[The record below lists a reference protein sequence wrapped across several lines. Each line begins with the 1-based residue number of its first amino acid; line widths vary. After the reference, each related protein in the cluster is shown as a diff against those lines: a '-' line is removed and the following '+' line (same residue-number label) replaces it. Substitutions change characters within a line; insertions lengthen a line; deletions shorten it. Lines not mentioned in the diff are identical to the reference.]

1 MKRIILGI
9 ILYICFPGLVLAQKQ
24 KFDTLQAEIGDGASL
39 YVIIK
44 DAKGYDEL
52 SKYDLNKIFSE
63 LTSELK
69 ESSTRVARMKDFDGN
84 GFVKPKEAGTSG
96 FYFNYFLGFNRSQ
109 RNSYPEVSLYPSFN
123 SAQNSQS
130 YSGTQIYSFNSSAPR
145 YINKVFSSPYL
156 SASVNRDFLIMDK
169 PRSEFGLKMGLEPFF
184 SYEKLAITSS
194 KETLATA
201 LLDKSFS
208 PEFIDPNGT
217 GNVARVSDTLAVV
230 QYDAEQELIRWQY
243 YDLNNEV
250 SSYVSLPYNI
260 IKAGFNFKLMPKFSL
275 FNNEGKRSI
284 SLAVGPTIGVNVIRK
299 SVTKIS
305 DQNITEPIIVSGMK
319 PSALRLGFAAELGIG
334 AVNVFAQYVKNSAQ
348 YIGRADQEK
357 LVSSSYMPFNSNEFN
372 TYVFNFGLKIG
383 K

>member
-1 MKRIILGI
+1 MKKIVVGLIIGI
-9 ILYICFPGLVLAQKQ
+9 CIPGLLFAQKQ

-39 YVIIK
+39 YIIIK
-44 DAKGYDEL
+44 DVKGYDEL

-63 LTSELK
+63 LTAELK

-84 GFVKPKEAGTSG
+84 GFVKPKETGTG
-96 FYFNYFLGFNRSQ
+96 GLYFNYFLGFNRSQ

-130 YSGTQIYSFNSSAPR
+130 YSGTQIYSLNSSAPR
-145 YINKVFSSPYL
+145 YINKVFGSPYL
-156 SASVNRDFLIMDK
+156 SASVNKDFLILDK
-169 PRSEFGLKMGLEPFF
+169 PRSEFGLKIGLEPFF
-184 SYEKLAITSS
+184 SYEKLAITSTS
-194 KETLATA
+194 ETLATA
-201 LLDKSFS
+201 LLDQSFS
-208 PEFIDPNGT
+208 PEFVDPSGNGS
-217 GNVARVSDTLAVV
+217 VARVSDTLAIV

-250 SSYVSLPYNI
+250 NSYVSLPYNV
-260 IKAGFNFKLMPKFSL
+260 IKAGLNLKLMPKFSF
-275 FNNEGKRSI
+275 FNNEGKRSV
-284 SLAVGPTIGVNVIRK
+284 SLAIGPTLGVNLIRQ
-299 SVTKIS
+299 SVTKIT
-305 DQNITEPIIVSGMK
+305 DQSITEPIIVSGMK
-319 PSALRLGFAAELGIG
+319 PAPLRVGFAAELGLG

-357 LVSSSYMPFNSNEFN
+357 LASSSYMPFNSNEFN